1 MTREVRIRGAI
12 FPLLR
17 LVNDPT
23 HKFTHTHIQIY
34 TLLVGNNTNLC
45 QIIHTSL
52 LMLSYACRGAGL
64 RSRRWGPCPDG
75 VWQVPHT
82 HTLITTWT

>member
-1 MTREVRIRGAI
+1 MTREVRIRGVI

-23 HKFTHTHIQIY
+23 HNFTHTHTYSDTY

-45 QIIHTSL
+45 QIIHTGS
-52 LMLSYACRGAGL
+52 LMLSCACRGAGL

-75 VWQVPHT
+75 V
-82 HTLITTWT
+82 